1 VEIRR
6 AGMDMLHGSL
16 WDKILWFTVP
26 LALTSMLQ
34 QLYNTTDVMV
44 LGRFEG
50 EAAMAALGTNI
61 PVIGLLVNLFVGVSL
76 GANVVAARYIGMR
89 DYGNANLTVYTALNF
104 ALFCGIAVA
113 LPGIAFSGAITSML
127 GCPPDVAPLS
137 VAYLS
142 WIMAGMP
149 FLSLFNFEAALLR
162 ADGDTATPLKALVL
176 ASAFNLASD
185 LVCTGWLGLGFSG
198 VAASTSAANALSAL
212 YLFAKLLRNR
222 GVLRFN
228 PARKGTFEWRKARAI
243 IFIGLPAGIQGMV
256 FSVSNLVIQSA
267 INSLGEPTMAAS
279 AAAFT
284 IEINAYSFVAG
295 FGMAAT
301 TFVGQNYGAGNLER
315 CRRAVRDSMLLD
327 AAATVII
334 CGSVALCGT
343 WLLGFFTDDPEVI
356 ELGMQRLIWVQL
368 FDILCVPFE
377 VLSGAMRGYGWS
389 LPPAM
394 ATLVCI
400 VGERMIWVF
409 TVFRAWPSFRTLL
422 ITYPVSWAVALPPII
437 ALYMILMRRLSRADE
452 HGRKA
457 PGAKE

>member
-1 VEIRR
+1 MVEIQH

-50 EAAMAALGTNI
+50 EAAMAALGSNI

-89 DYGNANLTVYTALNF
+89 DLKNANLTVYTALNF
-104 ALFCGIAVA
+104 ALLCGALVA
-113 LPGIAFSGAITSML
+113 LPGIAFSGVVTELL
-127 GCPPDVAPLS
+127 GCPPEVAPLS
-137 VAYLS
+137 VSYLS
-142 WIMAGMP
+142 WLMAGMP

-162 ADGDTATPLKALVL
+162 ADGDTATPLKALIL
-176 ASAFNLASD
+176 ASAFNLGAD
-185 LVCTGWLGLGFSG
+185 LLCCGILDLGISG

-212 YLFAKLLRNR
+212 YLFSKLLRNR
-222 GVLRFN
+222 GVLRFD
-228 PARKGTFEWRKARAI
+228 PSKKGAFEWRKARAI

-267 INSLGEPTMAAS
+267 INSLGEQTMAAS

-301 TFVGQNYGAGNLER
+301 TFVGQNYGAQNLAR
-315 CRRAVRDSMLLD
+315 CRRAVRDCMILD
-327 AAATVII
+327 SIVTVVL
-334 CGSVALCGT
+334 CSAVALCGT
-343 WLLGFFTDDPEVI
+343 WLLGFFTDDPQVI
-356 ELGMQRLIWVQL
+356 ELGMQRLVWVQL
-368 FDILCVPFE
+368 FDLLCVPFE

-389 LPPAM
+389 LPPAI

-409 TVFRAWPSFRTLL
+409 TVFRASPSFRTLL
-422 ITYPVSWAVALPPII
+422 ITYPVSWAVTLPPII
-437 ALYMILMRRLSRADE
+437 ALYCMLLRRLMR
-452 HGRKA
+452 KA
-457 PGAKE
+457 Q

>member
-1 VEIRR
+1 MEIRH

-26 LALTSMLQ
+26 LAFTSMLQ

-50 EAAMAALGTNI
+50 EAAMAALGSNI
-61 PVIGLLVNLFVGVSL
+61 PVIGLLVNLFVGMSL

-89 DYGNANLTVYTALNF
+89 DLKSANLTVYTALNF
-104 ALFCGIAVA
+104 ALLSGIAVA
-113 LPGIAFSGAITSML
+113 LPGIAFSGAITSLL

-137 VAYLS
+137 VSYLS

-162 ADGDTATPLKALVL
+162 ADGDTATPLKALVI
-176 ASAFNLASD
+176 ASAFNLCAD
-185 LVCTGWLGLGFSG
+185 LACSLLGLGIAG
-198 VAASTSAANALSAL
+198 VAASTSAANAVSAL
-212 YLFAKLLRNR
+212 YLFLKLLHNR
-222 GVLRFN
+222 GVLRFD
-228 PARKGTFEWRKARAI
+228 PSKKGTFEWRKARAI
-243 IFIGLPAGIQGMV
+243 ILIGLPAGIQGMV

-267 INSLGEPTMAAS
+267 INSLGEQTMAAS

-284 IEINAYSFVAG
+284 IEINVYSFVAG

-301 TFVGQNYGAGNLER
+301 TFVGQNYGAGDLGR
-315 CRRAVRDSMLLD
+315 CRRAVRDSMILD
-327 AAATVII
+327 AIVTVIL
-334 CGSVALCGT
+334 CASVALCGR
-343 WLLGFFTDDPEVI
+343 WLLGFFTEDPEVVC
-356 ELGMQRLIWVQL
+356 LGMQRLVWVQL
-368 FDILCVPFE
+368 FDIICVPFE

-389 LPPAM
+389 LPPAI

-409 TVFRAWPSFRTLL
+409 TVFKAAPSFRSLL
-422 ITYPVSWAVALPPII
+422 IT
-437 ALYMILMRRLSRADE
+437 
-452 HGRKA
+452 
-457 PGAKE
+457 